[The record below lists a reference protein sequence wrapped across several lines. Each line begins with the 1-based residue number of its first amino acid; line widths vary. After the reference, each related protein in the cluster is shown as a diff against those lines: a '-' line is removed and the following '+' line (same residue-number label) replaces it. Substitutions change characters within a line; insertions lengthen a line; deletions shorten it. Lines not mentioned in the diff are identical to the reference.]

1 MSILVVD
8 NLSKQ
13 YSKNVQALKQLSF
26 SLEQGESLGIVGE
39 SGSGKSTLAKILIGL
54 ETYQDGGIT
63 FQGNPIAP
71 KKRAPLRAYRKNVQM
86 IFQDAAS
93 ALNPKLPI
101 WKSLLEPLKNYSE
114 FTPSFIDVEGH
125 SDKDIARELLGLV
138 GLDSNLADRYPGEL
152 SGGQKQRVSIARA
165 ISLEPSLLICDEP
178 TASLDVTVQVQILT
192 LLKKLQQQLNIT
204 ILFISHDMRAV
215 TFLCER
221 IIVLKEGSMVDQFEL
236 DDLYESGRNLYTK
249 ALLKAASLD

>member
-13 YSKNVQALKQLSF
+13 YSKNLQALKQLSF
-26 SLEQGESLGIVGE
+26 SLEQGESLGVVGE
-39 SGSGKSTLAKILIGL
+39 SGSGKSTLARILIGL
-54 ETYQDGGIT
+54 ESYQEGAIT
-63 FQGNPIAP
+63 FQESPIAP

-114 FTPSFIDVEGH
+114 FTPSFIEVDGL
-125 SDKDIARELLGLV
+125 SDKDIAEKLLGLV

-152 SGGQKQRVSIARA
+152 SGGQKQRVNIARA

-192 LLKKLQQQLNIT
+192 LLKELQQQLNIT
-204 ILFISHDMRAV
+204 ILFISHDIRAV

-236 DDLYESGRNLYTK
+236 DDLYKSRRNSYTK
-249 ALLKAASLD
+249 ALLDAASL